1 MTLVAAPVVAD
12 AILAADI
19 GQTVSTGSLLV
30 AVPIAIA
37 AGVVSFASPCVLPLV
52 PGYLSYVTGM
62 VGADI
67 AEARRGRVLLGATLF
82 VLGFTVVFA
91 SAGLAF
97 GALGDELRQH
107 AAVLTKV
114 LGALTIVL
122 GLGFMGLLPFLPWL
136 QRDVRVHRVPTT
148 FGLAGAPLL
157 GVLFGLG
164 WTPCIGPTLAA
175 VLTLAATEA
184 SAARGA
190 LLSVA
195 YCVGLGLPFVLV
207 GLALQRTAGGLAF
220 VKRHYRAVMNVGGAM
235 LVVVGVL
242 LVTGVWQS
250 LLVHVQGWVGG
261 YGTVI

>member
-1 MTLVAAPVVAD
+1 VTIPAVGVGVAES
-12 AILAADI
+12 I

-30 AVPIAIA
+30 AVPIAVA

-62 VGADI
+62 VGADL
-67 AEARRGRVLLGATLF
+67 ADARRGRVLLGACLF
-82 VLGFTVVFA
+82 VLGFTVVFVT
-91 SAGLAF
+91 AGLAF

-107 AAVLTKV
+107 AAGLTKI
-114 LGALTIVL
+114 LGVLTIVL
-122 GLGFMGLLPFLPWL
+122 GLGFLGWLPWLPWL

-184 SAARGA
+184 SAVRGA
-190 LLSVA
+190 LLGVA

-207 GLALQRTAGGLAF
+207 GLALRRTAAGLSF
-220 VKRHYRAVMNVGGAM
+220 VRRHYRAVMNVGGAM

-250 LLVHVQGWVGG
+250 LLLHVQVWVGG